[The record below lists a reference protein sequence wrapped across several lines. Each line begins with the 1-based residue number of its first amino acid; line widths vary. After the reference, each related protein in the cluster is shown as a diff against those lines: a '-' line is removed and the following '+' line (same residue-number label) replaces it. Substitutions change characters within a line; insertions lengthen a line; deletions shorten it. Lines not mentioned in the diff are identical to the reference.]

1 MKRIIIILLI
11 VGACFHQSALSQ
23 ISNDIKIE
31 AGKYTYLSINYRP
44 KDSYPLNLF
53 ALLPPQ
59 KQIEFGE
66 GDISDFIDTLYH
78 SSMFVPHIF
87 KAASFYKLLWG
98 KDRMANEKAEE
109 LYNEIDNECYDKYY
123 EKAPKHLIKF
133 NDGTVAKYYYY
144 DICGYILILDSNK
157 YPSYGSSLG
166 LPYREYDWIKNIY
179 IPLTVVYY
187 TDSERDPLILH

>member
-123 EKAPKHLIKF
+123 
-133 NDGTVAKYYYY
+133 YY
-144 DICGYILILDSNK
+144 DIYSYILILDSNK

-187 TDSERDPLILH
+187 TDSERDPLILHRNH